1 MQLSKAISGVLR
13 SVLGFTALVC
23 ITNSLLAQDFPR
35 KPVKIVSTGPGGS
48 SDNLAR
54 VFANELKEVWPQ
66 PVIVENK
73 NGMGGVLPTITVEK
87 APADGY
93 TLLINTSAFIVSAE
107 TAKNPLYDPIN
118 GFAPVALVGKGPLL
132 LVARKDLPSN
142 TLSQLLAFARQKP
155 GALTFASTGLGGIT
169 HLSAELFFQE
179 AGVKARHIP
188 FTNGSQATQNVAGG
202 HVDVYLGSLSLSLP
216 LARNGTLK
224 SLAIT
229 SPKRSR
235 FAPDIPTA
243 AEGGMPPDFAL
254 ELWWGLFAPAKSPA
268 PAIAE
273 INKQLNRLLEQTAVK
288 GLLDKEGVEPTPMS
302 PEQFG
307 RFLRTEQ
314 ARWRKVVEESKFEK
328 E

>member
-1 MQLSKAISGVLR
+1 MMRHTGKSVGPALAGAAM
-13 SVLGFTALVC
+13 VLGLMGSVH
-23 ITNSLLAQDFPR
+23 SQDYPR
-35 KPVKIVSTGPGGS
+35 KPVKIISTGPGGS

-54 VFANELKEVWPQ
+54 VFANELKDVWPQ
-66 PVIVENK
+66 GVIVENR
-73 NGMGGVLPTITVEK
+73 NGMGGAVPTMTVEK
-87 APADGY
+87 AAPDGY

-118 GFAPVALVGKGPLL
+118 GFSPVAMVGKGPLL

-142 TLSQLLAFARQKP
+142 SLSQLLAFARQNP

-179 AGVKARHIP
+179 AKVSARHIP

-216 LARNGTLK
+216 LARSGTLK
-224 SLAIT
+224 PLAIT

-243 AEGGMPPDFAL
+243 AEGGLPADFGL
-254 ELWWGLFAPAKSPA
+254 ELWWGIFAPAKTPQPA
-268 PAIAE
+268 VSEANLQI
-273 INKQLNRLLEQTAVK
+273 NRLLDRPAVK
-288 GLLDKEGVEPTPMS
+288 GLLDKEGVDPSPMS
-302 PEQFG
+302 PEQFAK
-307 RFLRTEQ
+307 FLRQEQ
-314 ARWRKVVEESKFEK
+314 ARWRKVVIDSKFEK